1 VLGSL
6 HDSFPSL
13 DHDNRSSHVVP
24 QIEVTGTRQNTSVS
38 VNMIL
43 ALAPST
49 VRGQDQSLLDLYD
62 SFPASGHD
70 NISSHSIVPRKGVT
84 AQNTSDSVNDDL
96 AHSCDRGQDKSVLD
110 LS

>member
-1 VLGSL
+1 VCSSDVALFCGQRKTLIFCENDTTQSNTGPALIVLVSL

-13 DHDNRSSHVVP
+13 DHDNRSSYVVP

-49 VRGQDQSLLDLYD
+49 V
-62 SFPASGHD
+62 
-70 NISSHSIVPRKGVT
+70 T
-84 AQNTSDSVNDDL
+84 E
-96 AHSCDRGQDKSVLD
+96 DRIKVC
-110 LS
+110 